1 MAPVIEEFR
10 VSVHA
15 EQHMLYA
22 HGVSLDEA
30 IEAAEST
37 PRQSRTYGT
46 PSGAS
51 RYVIPGKTSAGRRLW
66 VVFADEGGRIGRIVT
81 AYDPLG
87 RRDATKHR
95 KMRGD

>member
-1 MAPVIEEFR
+1 MAPIIEEFR
-10 VSVHA
+10 VSSYA
-15 EQHMLYA
+15 EGHMLDA
-22 HGVSLDEA
+22 HGVDLAEA

-37 PRQSRTYGT
+37 PRQARTYGMR
-46 PSGAS
+46 SGEN

-66 VVFADEGGRIGRIVT
+66 VVFADEGGGVGRIVT